1 MNKMFYIILLTII
14 VIMSKLIFKTKS
26 KIIKSNTEKKKNKFI

>member
-1 MNKMFYIILLTII
+1 MNNIMNKMFYIILLTII

-26 KIIKSNTEKKKNKFI
+26 KIINQIQKKK